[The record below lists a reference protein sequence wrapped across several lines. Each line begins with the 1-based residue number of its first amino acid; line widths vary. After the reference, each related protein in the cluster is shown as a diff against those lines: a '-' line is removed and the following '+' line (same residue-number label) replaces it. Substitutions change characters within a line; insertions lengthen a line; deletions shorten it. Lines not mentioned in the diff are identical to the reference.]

1 VAFWRRSIGHSGAAS
16 AATAPRHNSAVRS
29 SRLRRRPSRSDS
41 LNGGKDGRR
50 GVKVLDRFSVGFLP
64 WAMARPS
71 SSASIH
77 RRSVLTGRR
86 GSGKRDWA
94 PAYHARGGSAFGTP
108 DTSTVDST
116 HSVRTDDR
124 RAGVGSCPRME
135 QPTRRVIAAKSLA
148 FCGRGVHFFERRG
161 VVRITREAIANSPQP
176 RSRPVINERSSVS
189 QGHTS
194 DRFESAARSL

>member
-1 VAFWRRSIGHSGAAS
+1 
-16 AATAPRHNSAVRS
+16 
-29 SRLRRRPSRSDS
+29 
-41 LNGGKDGRR
+41 
-50 GVKVLDRFSVGFLP
+50 
-64 WAMARPS
+64 MARPS

-77 RRSVLTGRR
+77 RGPVLTGRR
-86 GSGKRDWA
+86 GSGRRDWA

-161 VVRITREAIANSPQP
+161 VVRITRE
-176 RSRPVINERSSVS
+176 
-189 QGHTS
+189 
-194 DRFESAARSL
+194 DREFTSAAKPPCHQRALVSFSRSYFGPI